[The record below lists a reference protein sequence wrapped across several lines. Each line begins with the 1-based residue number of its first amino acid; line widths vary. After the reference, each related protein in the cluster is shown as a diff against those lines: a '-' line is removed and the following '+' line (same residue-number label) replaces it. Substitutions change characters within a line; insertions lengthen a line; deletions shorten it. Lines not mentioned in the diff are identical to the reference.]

1 MMTAQATETTVH
13 NTFVIERNYPRRPE
27 NVFAAFAQ
35 PERKRRWYAE
45 GNHDIQE
52 FAMDFRVGGSE
63 KFCYRFR
70 EGHPI
75 AGSEIANEGIYQDI
89 VPNKRIV
96 LTTKM
101 SLDGKTTVVTLA
113 TLEFVAA
120 GDGTDLI
127 LTHQGVFIEWADGPA
142 MIEAGW
148 RSLLERVEKN
158 LAEHSG
164 S

>member
-1 MMTAQATETTVH
+1 MTAQATETTVH

-27 NVFAAFAQ
+27 KVFAAFAQ

-63 KFCYRFR
+63 KFRYRFR